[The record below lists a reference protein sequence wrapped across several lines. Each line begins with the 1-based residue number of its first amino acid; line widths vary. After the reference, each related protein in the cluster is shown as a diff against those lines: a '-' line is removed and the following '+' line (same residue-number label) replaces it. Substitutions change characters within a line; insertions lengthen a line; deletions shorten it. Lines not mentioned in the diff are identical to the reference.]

1 MEWIKLVIN
10 LKGLVNH
17 LLNRL
22 FFLVVVIGVPLS
34 VIGSLMHWPY
44 VLMFVIY
51 CITIVALAGFM
62 GRATESLAI
71 VAGPRVGGLLNAT
84 FGNAVEL
91 IISIFALKAG
101 LVGVVLAS
109 LTGSVLGN
117 LLLVA
122 GLSFFVGGLKFKRQE
137 FNVYDARHNSGLLM
151 FAVIVGFVIPEVF
164 SMEMAEE
171 QTLSLSIGISVILIA
186 LYLAALFFRL
196 VTHRGVY
203 QHETDVVD
211 EHEKPEW
218 SAKFAMIVLILATIA
233 VAYVS
238 ENLVHTFE
246 SVGERFGWS
255 ELFIG
260 VIIVAIVGNAA
271 EHASAIVMAYKNKMN
286 IAVEIAVGSTLQIA
300 MFVAPVLV
308 LISLMFTEKMPL
320 VFTIPE
326 LIAMVTAVLLTISI
340 TNDGD
345 TNWFEGA
352 ILLAAYLIMGIGF
365 YLL

>member
-1 MEWIKLVIN
+1 MDKIFGIMVL
-10 LKGLVNH
+10 
-17 LLNRL
+17 
-22 FFLVVVIGVPLS
+22 IGVPLS
-34 VIGSLMHWPY
+34 VAGSLMHWPT
-44 VLMFVIY
+44 LMMFGIY
-51 CITIVALAGFM
+51 CFTIIALSSYM

-71 VAGPRVGGLLNAT
+71 ITGPRIGGLLNAT

-91 IISIFALKAG
+91 IISIFALQAG
-101 LVGVVLAS
+101 LIEVVLAS

-122 GLSFFVGGLKFKRQE
+122 GLSFFLGGLKYKRQR
-137 FNVYDARHNSGLLM
+137 FNEHDARHNSGLLM
-151 FAVIVGFVIPEVF
+151 FAVIVAFVIPEIF
-164 SMEMAEE
+164 SMGMNESK
-171 QTLSLSIGISVILIA
+171 TLSLSVGISIIMIV
-186 LYLAALFFRL
+186 LYLAALFFKL

-203 QHETDVVD
+203 AGNAEEATDHE
-211 EHEKPEW
+211 EPEW
-218 SAKFAMIVLILATIA
+218 SKGKAVGVLLVATLA

-246 SVGERFGWS
+246 AVGESFGWS

-271 EHASAIVMAYKNKMN
+271 EHASAVLMAMKNKMDV
-286 IAVEIAVGSTLQIA
+286 AVEIAVGSTLQIA

-308 LISLMFTEKMPL
+308 LLSLMFNESMPL

-326 LIAMVTAVLLTISI
+326 LVAMVTAVFLAVIIS
-340 TNDGD
+340 NDGE
-345 TNWFEGA
+345 TNWFEGLT
-352 ILLAAYLIMGIGF
+352 LLAAYFIMGIGF

>member
-1 MEWIKLVIN
+1 MERI
-10 LKGLVNH
+10 
-17 LLNRL
+17 
-22 FFLVVVIGVPLS
+22 FFLLTVIGVPLS
-34 VIGSLMHWPY
+34 VAGSLLHWPATP
-44 VLMFVIY
+44 MFVVY
-51 CITIVALAGFM
+51 CVTIIALASYM

-71 VAGPRVGGLLNAT
+71 VAGPRIGGLLNAT

-101 LVGVVLAS
+101 LVSVVLAS

-122 GLSFFVGGLKFKRQE
+122 GLSFFVGGLKYKRQS
-137 FNVYDARHNSGLLM
+137 FNVYDARHNSGLLT
-151 FAVIVGFVIPEVF
+151 FAILVAFVIPEVF
-164 SMEMAEE
+164 SMTMNE
-171 QTLSLSIGISVILIA
+171 QKTLSLSIGISMIMIA
-186 LYLAALFFRL
+186 LYLAALYFKL

-203 QHETDVVD
+203 QHKEDVE
-211 EHEKPEW
+211 EHEEPEW
-218 SAKFAMIVLILATIA
+218 SKGKAMLILALATVA

-238 ENLVHTFE
+238 ESLVHTFE
-246 SVGERFGWS
+246 VVAHSFGWS

-271 EHASAIVMAYKNKMN
+271 EHASAIIMAYKNKMN
-286 IAVEIAVGSTLQIA
+286 VAVEIAIGSTLQIA

-308 LISLMFTEKMPL
+308 LVSLLFPTHMAL
-320 VFTIPE
+320 VFTLPE
-326 LIAMVTAVLLTISI
+326 LVAMVTAVLLTIVLS
-340 TNDGD
+340 NDGD

-352 ILLAAYLIMGIGF
+352 TLLGAYMIMGIGF

>member
-1 MEWIKLVIN
+1 MTNKIFMILT
-10 LKGLVNH
+10 
-17 LLNRL
+17 
-22 FFLVVVIGVPLS
+22 FIGVPLS
-34 VIGSLMHWPY
+34 VIGSLMHWPSIM
-44 VLMFVIY
+44 LFIIY
-51 CITIVALAGFM
+51 CLTIIALSSFM

-71 VAGPRVGGLLNAT
+71 ITGPRVGGLLNAT

-109 LTGSVLGN
+109 ITGSVLGN

-151 FAVIVGFVIPEVF
+151 FAIIVAFVIPEVF
-164 SMEMAEE
+164 SLKMDKPE
-171 QTLSLSIGISVILIA
+171 TLNLSIGVSVVLIA
-186 LYLAALFFRL
+186 LYLAALFFKL

-203 QHETDVVD
+203 QHENETAGHHD
-211 EHEKPEW
+211 EEPEW
-218 SAKFAMIVLILATIA
+218 GRGKAIA
-233 VAYVS
+233 VLAIATVVVAYIS

-246 SVGERFGWS
+246 TVAESFGWT

-271 EHASAIVMAYKNKMN
+271 EHASAVLMAYKNKMD
-286 IAVEIAVGSTLQIA
+286 IAVEIAIGSTLQVA

-308 LISLMFTEKMPL
+308 LVSLLFPSSMAL
-320 VFTIPE
+320 VFSLPE
-326 LIAMVTAVLLTISI
+326 MIAMASAVLLMVVIS
-340 TNDGD
+340 NDGE
-345 TNWFEGA
+345 TNWFEGLT
-352 ILLAAYLIMGIGF
+352 LLAAYIIMGIGF
-365 YLL
+365 FLL

>member
-1 MEWIKLVIN
+1 M
-10 LKGLVNH
+10 
-17 LLNRL
+17 NRI
-22 FFLVVVIGVPLS
+22 FFIVVMAGVPLS
-34 VIGSLMHWPY
+34 IIGRLLHWPE
-44 VLMFVIY
+44 VIMFAVY
-51 CITIVALAGFM
+51 CLTIIALAGYM
-62 GRATESLAI
+62 GRATESLAV

-101 LVGVVLAS
+101 LIGVVLAS

-122 GLSFFVGGLKFKRQE
+122 GLSFFVGGLKYKRQE
-137 FNVYDARHNSGLLM
+137 FSVYDARHNSGLLI
-151 FAVIVGFVIPEVF
+151 FAVIVAFVIPEIF
-164 SMEMAEE
+164 SMDMDETK
-171 QTLSLSIGISVILIA
+171 TLNLSVGISVILIL
-186 LYLAALFFRL
+186 LYLAALFFKL

-203 QHETDVVD
+203 KHETDEAGHD
-211 EHEKPEW
+211 EEAEW
-218 SAKFAMIVLILATIA
+218 SAKKALLILLLATAA

-238 ENLVHTFE
+238 ESLVHTFE
-246 SVGERFGWS
+246 AVGERFGWS

-271 EHASAIVMAYKNKMN
+271 EHASAIIMAYKNKMN
-286 IAVEIAVGSTLQIA
+286 VAVEIAVGSTLQVA

-308 LISLMFTEKMPL
+308 LISLLFTKKMPL
-320 VFTIPE
+320 VFTVPE
-326 LIAMVTAVLLTISI
+326 LISMITAVFLTISI

-352 ILLAAYLIMGIGF
+352 TLLAAYLIMGIGF

>member
-1 MEWIKLVIN
+1 MTNKIFMVLA
-10 LKGLVNH
+10 
-17 LLNRL
+17 
-22 FFLVVVIGVPLS
+22 FSGVPLS
-34 VIGSLMHWPY
+34 VIGTLMHWSNI
-44 VLMFVIY
+44 LLFIIY
-51 CITIVALAGFM
+51 CITIIALASYM

-71 VAGPRVGGLLNAT
+71 VAGPRIGGLLNAT

-101 LVGVVLAS
+101 LISVVLAS

-122 GLSFFVGGLKFKRQE
+122 GLSFFIGGVKFKTQS

-151 FAVIVGFVIPEVF
+151 FGVIVAFVIPEVF
-164 SMEMAEE
+164 AMTMDEAK
-171 QTLSLSIGISVILIA
+171 TITFSIGISVILIA
-186 LYLAALFFRL
+186 LYLAALFFKL

-203 QHETDVVD
+203 QHKEESASHHED
-211 EHEKPEW
+211 EEPEW
-218 SAKFAMIVLILATIA
+218 SKGKAIAVLAISTIA

-246 SVGERFGWS
+246 AVGEAFGWT

-260 VIIVAIVGNAA
+260 VVIVAIVGNAA
-271 EHASAIVMAYKNKMN
+271 EHASAIIMAFKNKMD
-286 IAVEIAVGSTLQIA
+286 IAVEIAIGSTLQVA

-308 LISLMFTEKMPL
+308 LISLIFPTAMPL
-320 VFTIPE
+320 VFTLPE
-326 LIAMVTAVLLTISI
+326 LISMVTAVLLMIVIS
-340 TNDGD
+340 NDGE

-352 ILLAAYLIMGIGF
+352 TLLAAYVIMGIGF

>member
-1 MEWIKLVIN
+1 MFNKI
-10 LKGLVNH
+10 
-17 LLNRL
+17 
-22 FFLVVVIGVPLS
+22 FFLAILVGLPLS
-34 VIGSLMHWPY
+34 VIGSLMHWTPT
-44 VLMFVIY
+44 LLFIIY
-51 CITIVALAGFM
+51 CITIVALAAYM

-71 VAGPRVGGLLNAT
+71 VAGPRIGGLLNAT

-101 LVGVVLAS
+101 YISVVLAS
-109 LTGSVLGN
+109 LAGSVLGN
-117 LLLVA
+117 LLLVG

-137 FNVYDARHNSGLLM
+137 FNVHDARHNSALLM
-151 FAVIVGFVIPEVF
+151 FGVVVAFVFPEIF
-164 SMEMAEE
+164 SAHMDDADTL
-171 QTLSLSIGISVILIA
+171 TLSVWVSVIMIV
-186 LYLAALFFRL
+186 LYLAALFFKL

-203 QHETDVVD
+203 SHEGGDQEHHD
-211 EHEKPEW
+211 EVAEW
-218 SAKFAMIVLILATIA
+218 GKGKAITVLAISTIA

-246 SVGERFGWS
+246 AVGESFGWS
-255 ELFIG
+255 EVFIG

-271 EHASAIVMAYKNKMN
+271 EHASAIIMAWKNKMDV
-286 IAVEIAVGSTLQIA
+286 AVEIAVGSTLQIA

-308 LISLMFTEKMPL
+308 LISLMFPTAMSL

-326 LIAMVTAVLLTISI
+326 LVAMVLAVLLTISI
-340 TNDGD
+340 SNDGD

-352 ILLAAYLIMGIGF
+352 TMLAAYLIMGIGF

>member
-1 MEWIKLVIN
+1 MINKLFMI
-10 LKGLVNH
+10 
-17 LLNRL
+17 
-22 FFLVVVIGVPLS
+22 FVVIGVPLS
-34 VIGSLMHWPY
+34 VIGSIMHWSQI
-44 VLMFVIY
+44 LMFVIY
-51 CITIVALAGFM
+51 CLTIIALAGFM

-71 VAGPRVGGLLNAT
+71 ISGPRIGGLLNAT

-91 IISIFALKAG
+91 IISIFALQAG
-101 LVGVVLAS
+101 LTEVVLAS

-117 LLLVA
+117 LLLVG
-122 GLSFFVGGLKFKRQE
+122 GLSFFIGGLKYKRQQ
-137 FNVYDARHNSGLLM
+137 FNIYDARHNSALLI
-151 FAVIVGFVIPEVF
+151 FAVIVAFVIPEIF
-164 SMEMAEE
+164 AQRMPEDK
-171 QTLSLSIGISVILIA
+171 TLTLSIGVSIVLII
-186 LYLAALFFRL
+186 LYLAALLFRL

-203 QHETDVVD
+203 QHKNDVSE
-211 EHEKPEW
+211 EHEEPEW
-218 SAKFAMIVLILATIA
+218 GKLRAIMVLLLSTVA

-246 SVGERFGWS
+246 TVADKFGWS

-271 EHASAIVMAYKNKMN
+271 EHASAILMAYKDKMGV
-286 IAVEIAVGSTLQIA
+286 AVEIAVGSTLQVA

-308 LISLMFTEKMPL
+308 LVSLLFSTSMPL

-326 LIAMVTAVLLTISI
+326 LVSMITAVFLTISI
-340 TNDGD
+340 SNDGD

-352 ILLAAYLIMGIGF
+352 TLLGAYIIMGLGF